1 VKKSVFFRLDASP
14 EIGLGHLRR
23 CLVLARECGRLGST
37 PHFLIRSC
45 SLDPERLDIPEGGI
59 VSAIP
64 WDAEPADDAALIVR
78 YCADAGV
85 DAGVLDHY
93 RFADGYQKILRDG
106 GLRWMQF
113 GNLMHCHALEGDLVH
128 DASPGAKPSDY
139 AARAVNP
146 RTRFLAGPSYALVGE
161 PFRAARG
168 DHSRGSQDEV
178 RRVLLTFGGG
188 DDHGATLASLDWL
201 EAAGY
206 RGEAVILTT
215 RMNPSLPAI
224 RARSAASTSV
234 SLRVDDW
241 NPAPQMAA
249 CQLAISAG
257 GTSLHELACL
267 GVPALIACI
276 AENQVA
282 PARAWHRA
290 GLGVLLGNIA
300 DIPSGAAAGTIGTL
314 LNDHKIRREMS
325 ERCMACQ
332 DGGGASRTAAELL
345 N

>member
-1 VKKSVFFRLDASP
+1 M
-14 EIGLGHLRR
+14 E
-23 CLVLARECGRLGST
+23 
-37 PHFLIRSC
+37 
-45 SLDPERLDIPEGGI
+45 IPEGGI
-59 VSAIP
+59 LAVIP
-64 WDAEPADDAALIVR
+64 WEARPADDADLIVR
-78 YCADAGV
+78 YCAEAGV
-85 DAGVLDHY
+85 DTGVLDHY

-113 GNLMHCHALEGDLVH
+113 GNLMHSHALEGDLVH
-128 DASPGAKPSDY
+128 DASPGAKASDY
-139 AARAVNP
+139 AARVVNP

-161 PFRAARG
+161 PFRAARAG
-168 DHSRGSQDEV
+168 LTAGPSDAV

-188 DDHGATLASLDWL
+188 DDHGATLAALDWL

-206 RGEAVILTT
+206 CGETVILTT

-224 RARSAASTSV
+224 QKRAAASPSV

-241 NPAPQMAA
+241 DPASQMAA

-267 GVPALIACI
+267 GIPAAIACI

-282 PARAWHRA
+282 PARAWHDA
-290 GLGVLLGNIA
+290 GLGVLLGKIA
-300 DIPSGAAAGTIGTL
+300 DIAAGTAAGTIGTL
-314 LNDHKIRREMS
+314 LNDRKTRQEMAK
-325 ERCMACQ
+325 RCMACQ